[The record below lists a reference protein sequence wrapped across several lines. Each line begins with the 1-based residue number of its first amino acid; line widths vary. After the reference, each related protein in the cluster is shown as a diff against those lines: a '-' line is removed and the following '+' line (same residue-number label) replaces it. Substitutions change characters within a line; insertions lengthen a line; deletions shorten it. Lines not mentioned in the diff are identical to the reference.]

1 MNEGSINNP
10 PYSITEKGAI
20 NHEHSTKTEN
30 K

>member
-1 MNEGSINNP
+1 MRGQLITP